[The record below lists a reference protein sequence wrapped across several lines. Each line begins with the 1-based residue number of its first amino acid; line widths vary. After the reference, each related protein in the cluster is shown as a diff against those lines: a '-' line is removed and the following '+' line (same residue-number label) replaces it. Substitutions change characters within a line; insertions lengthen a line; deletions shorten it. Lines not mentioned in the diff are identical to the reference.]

1 MMDVKDLLS
10 RIWAAVVAVFF
21 GAFVLSLANTA
32 HARVFPECNP
42 AAEAAKFYGAE
53 DVDAWVKRVCDAQE
67 AAFQTWETNLQK
79 LDIGQQDLS
88 MATNAGN
95 WQAYRDKW
103 AELLPVLKELEAAAV
118 ANRNAPGAANILSL
132 YRNDLGLFLQNA
144 GLASAGSLDDFSA
157 RILAGLDGERPA
169 AAATAGVNVVQQSVT
184 RGVEFGKGIGTAQ
197 AETILAEYRAQVQQR
212 GAERMEQ
219 LGGSTLSGYFGGF
232 GERIKAAFGGW
243 LFYLVTV
250 CFVGAWLAHKRRQNP
265 VTVGTAVGLAFLV
278 PSVGMLLLFVF
289 APFIPG
295 WFILAATVAGTVAT
309 YLNAGRVFGWLAG
322 VVGAESSTGKRLR
335 ILGGTIEN
343 LRGQVQPSGP
353 VAAAGAAV
361 AAVDNSSTHPL
372 GSHGSA
378 RWGTVDEIR
387 QGGHLVAPGK
397 PGGFALGRVSDAPA
411 GLDQRFRFT
420 GHVVTVAPT
429 GSGKGIGAVIPNL
442 LDYPGSAL
450 VLDVKGENAAVT
462 ARARRALGQAVH
474 VVDPFAVNGDGG
486 AAFNVLDRLDV
497 WNPDC
502 VSESAI
508 LADAL
513 VIAESKGDAVH
524 FDESA
529 KNFLQGLM
537 LHVAGLDD
545 AERRNLGELRR
556 LLTAG
561 ESEFFDVLGTMAA
574 DDTAAFGIPARAANT
589 LMGMADKERGSV
601 LSTARRN
608 TAFLDDPRVSA
619 ALSRSD
625 FDLSEIKATAM
636 TVYLVMPANRI
647 GPNAR
652 FLRLFISSVIAA
664 ITSSNVQP
672 AHRVA
677 FLLDEFGQLG
687 YMKQIEDAVSLLRG
701 YGLAFWVFIQDLS
714 QLKGTYP
721 KWQTFLANSAKSFFG
736 TDDYDTA
743 KYISDSLGKATI
755 EFETTNKGKS
765 SGGNFGGSDSGSGSF
780 GRNRGKSSGISQQFA
795 GRELL
800 TPDEVMRL
808 GPEHPI
814 VLVRGERPY
823 LLDRLN
829 YLADAEYAG
838 RFDANPY
845 HS

>member
-10 RIWAAVVAVFF
+10 RMWAALVAVFF

-67 AAFQTWETNLQK
+67 TAFQTWETNLQK

-132 YRNDLGLFLQNA
+132 YRNDLGLFLQNS

-184 RGVEFGKGIGTAQ
+184 RGIEFGKGVGTAE
-197 AETILAEYRAQVQQR
+197 ADKVLAEYRGQMEQR
-212 GAERMEQ
+212 TAERMEQ
-219 LGGSTLSGYFGGF
+219 LGGSTMGGYFGGF
-232 GERIKAAFGGW
+232 GTRIKAAFGGW

-250 CFVGAWLAHKRRQNP
+250 CFIGAWMAHKRRQNP

-278 PSVGMLLLFVF
+278 PSVGMLLLLVF

-322 VVGAESSTGKRLR
+322 VVGAESPTGKRLR

-353 VAAAGAAV
+353 VAAAGAAA

-397 PGGFALGRVSDAPA
+397 PGGFALGRVPDALA
-411 GLDQRFRFT
+411 GMDARFRFV

-442 LDYPGSAL
+442 FDYPGSAL

-462 ARARRALGQAVH
+462 ARARRALGQAVYS
-474 VVDPFAVNGDGG
+474 VDPFAVNGDGG

-561 ESEFFDVLGTMAA
+561 ESEFFDVLGAMAA

-755 EFETTNKGKS
+755 EFETENTGRN
-765 SGGNFGGSDSGSGSF
+765 SGSGLS
-780 GRNRGKSSGISQQFA
+780 GGGGSMNRGKSSGTSQQFT

-829 YLADAEYAG
+829 YLTDAEYAG

>member
-1 MMDVKDLLS
+1 MDLEDFFARL
-10 RIWAAVVAVFF
+10 WAAVVAVFF

-67 AAFQTWETNLQK
+67 AAFQTWEKNLQK
-79 LDIGQQDLS
+79 LDIGQQDLA

-103 AELLPVLKELEAAAV
+103 AELLPVLKELEAAAL
-118 ANRNAPGAANILSL
+118 ANRNAPSAANILSL
-132 YRNDLGLFLQNA
+132 YRTDLALFLQNA
-144 GLASAGSLDDFSA
+144 GLASAGDLNEFSG

-184 RGVEFGKGIGTAQ
+184 RGVEFGKGVGTAE
-197 AETILAEYRAQVQQR
+197 ADKVLADYRAQVQQR
-212 GAERMEQ
+212 GAERKEQ
-219 LGGSTLSGYFGGF
+219 LGGSTVGGYFGGF
-232 GERIKAAFGGW
+232 GERIKAAAGGW

-250 CFVGAWLAHKRRQNP
+250 CFFGAWMAHKRRQNP

-278 PSVGMLLLFVF
+278 PSVGMVLLFVF
-289 APFIPG
+289 LPFIPG
-295 WFILAATVAGTVAT
+295 WFIMAATVAGTVAT

-322 VVGAESSTGKRLR
+322 VVGSDSPTGKRLR
-335 ILGGTIEN
+335 ILGKTIEN
-343 LRGQVQPSGP
+343 LRGQMQPAGP
-353 VAAAGAAV
+353 VAAAGAAA
-361 AAVDNSSTHPL
+361 AAVDSSSTHPL

-387 QGGHLVAPGK
+387 QGGHLVTPGK
-397 PGGFALGRVSDAPA
+397 TGGFALGRVPDTPA

-462 ARARRALGQAVH
+462 ARARRALGQAVY

-545 AERRNLGELRR
+545 PERRNLGELRR

-561 ESEFFDVLGTMAA
+561 EAEFFDVLGMMAT
-574 DDTAAFGIPARAANT
+574 DETAAFGIPTRAANT

-625 FDLSEIKATAM
+625 FDLSEIKTTAM

-664 ITSSNVQP
+664 ITASNVQP

-714 QLKGTYP
+714 QLKGAYP
-721 KWQTFLANSAKSFFG
+721 KWQTFLANSAKSFYG

-743 KYISDSLGKATI
+743 KYISDSLGKSTI
-755 EFETTNKGKS
+755 EFETENTGRN
-765 SGGNFGGSDSGSGSF
+765 SGSGLS
-780 GRNRGKSSGISQQFA
+780 GGGGSMNRGKSSGTSQQFT

-829 YLADAEYAG
+829 YLVDVEYAG

>member
-10 RIWAAVVAVFF
+10 RMWAAVVAVFF

-53 DVDAWVKRVCDAQE
+53 DTDAWVKRVCDAQE
-67 AAFQTWETNLQK
+67 TAFQTWETNLQK

-144 GLASAGSLDDFSA
+144 GLASAGGLDDFSA

-184 RGVEFGKGIGTAQ
+184 RGIEFGKGVGTAE
-197 AETILAEYRAQVQQR
+197 ADKVLAEYRGQVEQR
-212 GAERMEQ
+212 TAERMEQ
-219 LGGSTLSGYFGGF
+219 LGGSTMGGYFGGF
-232 GERIKAAFGGW
+232 GTRIKAAFGGW

-250 CFVGAWLAHKRRQNP
+250 CFIGAWMAHKRRQNP

-278 PSVGMLLLFVF
+278 PSVGMLLLLVF

-322 VVGAESSTGKRLR
+322 VVGYESPTGKRLR

-343 LRGQVQPSGP
+343 LRGQVPPSGP
-353 VAAAGAAV
+353 VAAAGAAA

-397 PGGFALGRVSDAPA
+397 PGGFALGRVPDALA
-411 GLDQRFRFT
+411 GMDTRFRFV

-462 ARARRALGQAVH
+462 ARARRALGQAVYS
-474 VVDPFAVNGDGG
+474 VDPFAVNGDGG

-545 AERRNLGELRR
+545 TERRNLGELRR

-561 ESEFFDVLGTMAA
+561 EAEFFDVLGAMAA

-755 EFETTNKGKS
+755 EFETENTGK
-765 SGGNFGGSDSGSGSF
+765 NSGSGLS
-780 GRNRGKSSGISQQFA
+780 GGGGSMNRGKSTGTSQQFT

-829 YLADAEYAG
+829 YLADSEYAG
-838 RFDANPY
+838 LFDANPY

>member
-1 MMDVKDLLS
+1 MMDIEDFLARL
-10 RIWAAVVAVFF
+10 WAAVVAVFF

-79 LDIGQQDLS
+79 LDIGQQDLA

-95 WQAYRDKW
+95 WQAYRARW
-103 AELLPVLKELEAAAV
+103 AELLPVLKELEAAAL

-184 RGVEFGKGIGTAQ
+184 RGVEFGKDVGAAQ

-212 GAERMEQ
+212 GAERMER
-219 LGGSTLSGYFGGF
+219 LGGSTVGGYFGGF

-243 LFYLVTV
+243 LFYLVAV
-250 CFVGAWLAHKRRQNP
+250 CFIGAWMAHKRRQNP

-278 PSVGMLLLFVF
+278 PSVGMVLLFVF
-289 APFIPG
+289 LPFIPG
-295 WFILAATVAGTVAT
+295 WFIMAATVAGTVAT

-322 VVGAESSTGKRLR
+322 LFGSDSSTGKRLR
-335 ILGGTIEN
+335 ILGATIEN
-343 LRGQVQPSGP
+343 LRGQVQPAAGP

-397 PGGFALGRVSDAPA
+397 PAGFALGRVSDAPA
-411 GLDQRFRFT
+411 GLDQRFRFV

-545 AERRNLGELRR
+545 AERRHLGELRR

-561 ESEFFDVLGTMAA
+561 ESEFFDVLGAMAA
-574 DDTAAFGIPARAANT
+574 DETAAFGIPARAANT

-636 TVYLVMPANRI
+636 TVYLVMPANRLA
-647 GPNAR
+647 PNAR
-652 FLRLFISSVIAA
+652 FLRLFISSVVAA

-701 YGLAFWVFIQDLS
+701 YGLSFWVFIQDLS

-721 KWQTFLANSAKSFFG
+721 KWQTFLANSAKSFYG

-755 EFETTNKGKS
+755 EFETENTGRN
-765 SGGNFGGSDSGSGSF
+765 SGSGLS
-780 GRNRGKSSGISQQFA
+780 GGGGSMNRGKSSGTSQQFT

>member
-1 MMDVKDLLS
+1 M
-10 RIWAAVVAVFF
+10 VAVFF

-353 VAAAGAAV
+353 VAAAGAAA

>member
-1 MMDVKDLLS
+1 MIDIEEFFS
-10 RIWAAVVAVFF
+10 RLWTAVVAVFF
-21 GAFVLSLANTA
+21 GAFVLSLASPA
-32 HARVFPECNP
+32 HAAVFPDCNP
-42 AAEAAKFYGAE
+42 SAEAGKFYGAE
-53 DVDAWVKRVCDAQE
+53 DVDAWVKRTCDAQQ
-67 AAFQTWETNLQK
+67 AAFKKWESSLQT
-79 LDIGQQDLS
+79 LDVGQQDLS

-95 WQAYRDKW
+95 WQAYREKW
-103 AELLPVLKELEAAAV
+103 AELLPVLKALEAAAT

-132 YRNDLGLFLQNA
+132 YRNDLGMFLQNA

-184 RGVEFGKGIGTAQ
+184 RGVEFGKGVGA
-197 AETILAEYRAQVQQR
+197 AEADKVLADYRAQVQQR

-219 LGGSTLSGYFGGF
+219 LGGSTVGGYFGGF
-232 GERIKAAFGGW
+232 GTRIEAAFSGW

-250 CFVGAWLAHKRRQNP
+250 CFIGAWLAHKRRQNP

-322 VVGAESSTGKRLR
+322 VVGYESSTGKRLR

-353 VAAAGAAV
+353 ISAAGAAA
-361 AAVDNSSTHPL
+361 AAVDNSATHPL

-387 QGGHLVAPGK
+387 KGGHLVAPGK
-397 PGGFALGRVSDAPA
+397 PGGFALGRVPDTPA
-411 GLDQRFRFT
+411 GLDQRFRFV

-462 ARARRALGQAVH
+462 ARARRALGHAVYS
-474 VVDPFAVNGDGG
+474 VDPFAVNGDGG

-502 VSESAI
+502 VSESAL

-513 VIAESKGDAVH
+513 VIAEEKGDSVH
-524 FDESA
+524 FVESA

-537 LHVAGLDD
+537 LHVVGLADV
-545 AERRNLGELRR
+545 ERRNLGELRR
-556 LLTAG
+556 LLTASEG
-561 ESEFFDVLGTMAA
+561 EFFDMLGTMAA
-574 DDTAAFGIPARAANT
+574 DETAAFGLPARAANT

-601 LSTARRN
+601 LSTAKRN
-608 TAFLDDPRVSA
+608 TAFLDDPRVAA

-625 FDLSEIKATAM
+625 FDLSEIKTTAM

-647 GPNAR
+647 SPNAR
-652 FLRLFISSVIAA
+652 FLRLFISTVIAS
-664 ITSSNVQP
+664 ITSSTVQP

-677 FLLDEFGQLG
+677 FMLDEFGQLG

-721 KWQTFLANSAKSFFG
+721 KWQTFLANSAKTFFG
-736 TDDYDTA
+736 TDDFDTA

-755 EFETTNKGKS
+755 EFETENTGKNTGS
-765 SGGNFGGSDSGSGSF
+765 GLSGGGGSM
-780 GRNRGKSSGISQQFA
+780 NRGKSTGTSQQFV

-800 TPDEVMRL
+800 TPDEVMHL

-823 LLDRLN
+823 LVERLN

>member
-1 MMDVKDLLS
+1 MMDVKYLLS
-10 RIWAAVVAVFF
+10 RAWAAVVAVFF

-53 DVDAWVKRVCDAQE
+53 DADAWVKRVCDAQE
-67 AAFQTWETNLQK
+67 TAFQTWETNLQK

-118 ANRNAPGAANILSL
+118 ANRNAPGAANVLSL

-169 AAATAGVNVVQQSVT
+169 SAATAGVNVVQQSVT
-184 RGVEFGKGIGTAQ
+184 RGVEFGKGIGTAE
-197 AETILAEYRAQVQQR
+197 ADKVLAEYRGQQDQR
-212 GAERMEQ
+212 RQEYQEREK
-219 LGGSTLSGYFGGF
+219 GSTVSGYFGGF
-232 GERIKAAFGGW
+232 GQRIKAVSGAW
-243 LFYLVTV
+243 LFYLVAA
-250 CFVGAWLAHKRRQNP
+250 CFIGAWLAHKRRQNP
-265 VTVGTAVGLAFLV
+265 VTVGTAVGLAFLI
-278 PSVGMLLLFVF
+278 PSFAAALLFVF
-289 APFIPG
+289 VPFIPG
-295 WFILAATVAGTVAT
+295 WFIAAATVAGTVAT
-309 YLNAGRVFGWLAG
+309 YIYAGRVFVWLAG
-322 VVGAESSTGKRLR
+322 VVGSESPTGKRLR

-353 VAAAGAAV
+353 VAAAGAAA

-397 PGGFALGRVSDAPA
+397 PGGFALGRVPDALA
-411 GLDQRFRFT
+411 GMDARFRFV

-462 ARARRALGQAVH
+462 ARARRALGQAVYS
-474 VVDPFAVNGDGG
+474 VDPFAVNGDGG

-545 AERRNLGELRR
+545 TERRNLGELRR

-561 ESEFFDVLGTMAA
+561 EAEFFDVLGAMAA

-755 EFETTNKGKS
+755 EFETENTGK
-765 SGGNFGGSDSGSGSF
+765 NSGSGLS
-780 GRNRGKSSGISQQFA
+780 GGGGSMNRGKSTGTSQQFT

-823 LLDRLN
+823 LLGRLN
-829 YLADAEYAG
+829 YLADSEYAG

>member
-10 RIWAAVVAVFF
+10 RAWAAVVAVFF

-53 DVDAWVKRVCDAQE
+53 DADAWMKRVCDAQE
-67 AAFQTWETNLQK
+67 TVFQTWETNLQK

-157 RILAGLDGERPA
+157 RVLAGLDGERPA

-184 RGVEFGKGIGTAQ
+184 RGIEFGKGVGTAE
-197 AETILAEYRAQVQQR
+197 ADKVLAEYRGQVEQR
-212 GAERMEQ
+212 TAERMEQ
-219 LGGSTLSGYFGGF
+219 LGGSTMGGYFGGF
-232 GERIKAAFGGW
+232 GTRIKAAFGGW

-250 CFVGAWLAHKRRQNP
+250 CFIGAWMAHKRRQNP

-278 PSVGMLLLFVF
+278 PSVGMLLLLVF

-322 VVGAESSTGKRLR
+322 VVGSESPTGKRLR

-353 VAAAGAAV
+353 IAAAGAAA

-397 PGGFALGRVSDAPA
+397 PGGFALGRVPDALA
-411 GLDQRFRFT
+411 GMDARFRFV

-462 ARARRALGQAVH
+462 ARARRALGQAVYS
-474 VVDPFAVNGDGG
+474 VDPFAVNGDGG

-561 ESEFFDVLGTMAA
+561 ESEFFDVLGAMAA

-755 EFETTNKGKS
+755 EFETENTGRNSGTGV
-765 SGGNFGGSDSGSGSF
+765 SGGGGSL
-780 GRNRGKSSGISQQFA
+780 NRGKSSGSSQQFA

-808 GPEHPI
+808 GPEKPI
-814 VLVRGERPY
+814 VLVKGEYPY

-829 YLADAEYAG
+829 YLADPEYAG

>member
-1 MMDVKDLLS
+1 MVNLKDLIARVLVV
-10 RIWAAVVAVFF
+10 VVAVFF
-21 GAFVLSLANTA
+21 VFPFANTA
-32 HARVFPECNP
+32 HARIFPKCNP
-42 AAEAAKFYGAE
+42 AAEAAKFKSAK
-53 DVDAWVKRVCDAQE
+53 DADAWVKRACDAQE
-67 AAFQTWETNLQK
+67 AEFQKWETSLQK
-79 LDIGQQDLS
+79 LEVGKQDLS

-103 AELLPVLKELEAAAV
+103 AELLPVLKEMEAAAL
-118 ANRNAPGAANILSL
+118 ANRDVPGAANLLSL
-132 YRNDLGLFLQNA
+132 YRNDLGMFLQNV
-144 GLASAGSLDDFSA
+144 GLDSAGSLDDFSA
-157 RILAGLDGERPA
+157 RILAGLDGERSS
-169 AAATAGVNVVQQSVT
+169 AAATAGISVVQGSVT
-184 RGVEFGKGIGTAQ
+184 RGTEFGKGIGTA
-197 AETILAEYRAQVQQR
+197 AADKVLGEYRGQMEQR
-212 GAERMEQ
+212 NTAHMEQ
-219 LGGSTLSGYFGGF
+219 LGGSTIGGYFGGF
-232 GERIKAAFGGW
+232 GTRIKAALGAW
-243 LFYLVTV
+243 LFYLFAV
-250 CFVGAWLAHKRRQNP
+250 CFIGAWMAHKRRQNP

-278 PSVGMLLLFVF
+278 PSVGMLLLLVF

-322 VVGAESSTGKRLR
+322 LVGAESPTGKRLR

-353 VAAAGAAV
+353 VTAAGAAV

-387 QGGHLVAPGK
+387 QGSHLVAPGK

-462 ARARRALGQAVH
+462 ARARRALGQAVYS
-474 VVDPFAVNGDGG
+474 VDPFAVNGDGG

-545 AERRNLGELRR
+545 TERRNLGELRR

-561 ESEFFDVLGTMAA
+561 EAEFFDVLGAMAA

-589 LMGMADKERGSV
+589 LMGMADKERGAV

-755 EFETTNKGKS
+755 EFETENTGK
-765 SGGNFGGSDSGSGSF
+765 NSGSGLS
-780 GRNRGKSSGISQQFA
+780 GGGGSMNRGKSTGTSQQFT

>member
-1 MMDVKDLLS
+1 MMDAEDLFS
-10 RIWAAVVAVFF
+10 RLWAAVIAVLF

-42 AAEAAKFYGAE
+42 AAEAAKFYGAA
-53 DVDAWVKRVCDAQE
+53 DADAWVKRICDAQE
-67 AAFQTWETNLQK
+67 AAFQKWENSLQA
-79 LDIGQQDLS
+79 LDVGQQDLA

-103 AELLPVLKELEAAAV
+103 AELLPVLKELEAAAL

-144 GLASAGSLDDFSA
+144 GLSSVGSLDDFSA

-219 LGGSTLSGYFGGF
+219 LGGSTVGGYFGGF

-250 CFVGAWLAHKRRQNP
+250 CFVGAWLGRKRRQNP

-322 VVGAESSTGKRLR
+322 LVGAESPTGKRLR
-335 ILGGTIEN
+335 ILGATIEN

-353 VAAAGAAV
+353 VAGAGAAV

-420 GHVVTVAPT
+420 CHVVTVAPT

-450 VLDVKGENAAVT
+450 VLDGKCENAAGT

-545 AERRNLGELRR
+545 KERRNLGELRR

-561 ESEFFDVLGTMAA
+561 EDDFSVMLAEMTY

-636 TVYLVMPANRI
+636 TVYLVMPANPIR
-647 GPNAR
+647 PNAR
-652 FLRLFISSVIAA
+652 FVRLFVGSVIAA
-664 ITSSNVQP
+664 ITASSQQP
-672 AHRVA
+672 PHRVV
-677 FLLDEFGQLG
+677 FVLDEFAQLG
-687 YMKQIEDAVSLLRG
+687 YMKAIEDAVSLMRG
-701 YGLAFWVFIQDLS
+701 YGLAFWVFLQDLS
-714 QLKGTYP
+714 QLKGVYP
-721 KWQTFLANSAKSFFG
+721 RWQTFMANSAKRSEEH
-736 TDDYDTA
+736 T
-743 KYISDSLGKATI
+743 SELQ
-755 EFETTNKGKS
+755 
-765 SGGNFGGSDSGSGSF
+765 
-780 GRNRGKSSGISQQFA
+780 SQSNLVC
-795 GRELL
+795 RLL
-800 TPDEVMRL
+800 L
-808 GPEHPI
+808 
-814 VLVRGERPY
+814 
-823 LLDRLN
+823 
-829 YLADAEYAG
+829 
-838 RFDANPY
+838 
-845 HS
+845 

>member
-1 MMDVKDLLS
+1 MMDIEDFLARL
-10 RIWAAVVAVFF
+10 WAAVVAVFF
-21 GAFVLSLANTA
+21 GAFVLSLASTA

-53 DVDAWVKRVCDAQE
+53 DVDAWVKRICDAQE
-67 AAFQTWETNLQK
+67 TAFQTWETNLQK

-184 RGVEFGKGIGTAQ
+184 RGIEFGKGVGTAE
-197 AETILAEYRAQVQQR
+197 ADKVLAEYRGQMEQR
-212 GAERMEQ
+212 TAERMEQ
-219 LGGSTLSGYFGGF
+219 LGGSTMGGYFGGF
-232 GERIKAAFGGW
+232 GTRIKAAFGGW

-322 VVGAESSTGKRLR
+322 LVGAESPTGKRLR
-335 ILGGTIEN
+335 ILGATIEN

-353 VAAAGAAV
+353 VAAAG

-561 ESEFFDVLGTMAA
+561 EAEFFDVLGAMAA

-755 EFETTNKGKS
+755 EFETENTGK
-765 SGGNFGGSDSGSGSF
+765 NSGSGLS
-780 GRNRGKSSGISQQFA
+780 GGGGSMNRGKSTGTSQQFT

>member
-10 RIWAAVVAVFF
+10 RAWAAVVAVFF

-53 DVDAWVKRVCDAQE
+53 DADAWVKRVCDAQE
-67 AAFQTWETNLQK
+67 TAFQTWETNLQN

-184 RGVEFGKGIGTAQ
+184 RGIEFGKGVGTTEADKV
-197 AETILAEYRAQVQQR
+197 LAEYRGQVEQR
-212 GAERMEQ
+212 TAERMEQ
-219 LGGSTLSGYFGGF
+219 LGGSTMGGYFGGF
-232 GERIKAAFGGW
+232 GTRIKAAFGGW

-250 CFVGAWLAHKRRQNP
+250 CFIGAWMAHKRRQNP

-278 PSVGMLLLFVF
+278 PSVGMLLLLVF

-322 VVGAESSTGKRLR
+322 VVGSESPTGKRLR

-353 VAAAGAAV
+353 IAAAGAAA

-397 PGGFALGRVSDAPA
+397 PGGFALGRVPDALVGMDA
-411 GLDQRFRFT
+411 RFRFV

-462 ARARRALGQAVH
+462 ARARRALGQAVYS
-474 VVDPFAVNGDGG
+474 VDPFAVNGDGG

-561 ESEFFDVLGTMAA
+561 ESEFFDVLGAMAA

-755 EFETTNKGKS
+755 EFETENTGK
-765 SGGNFGGSDSGSGSF
+765 NSGSGLS
-780 GRNRGKSSGISQQFA
+780 GGGGSMNRGKSTGTSQQFT

-838 RFDANPY
+838 LFDANPY

>member
-10 RIWAAVVAVFF
+10 RMWAAVVAVFF
-21 GAFVLSLANTA
+21 GAFVLSLASTA

-67 AAFQTWETNLQK
+67 AAFQTWEANLQM

-184 RGVEFGKGIGTAQ
+184 RGIEFGKGVGTAE
-197 AETILAEYRAQVQQR
+197 ADKVLAEYRGQMEQR
-212 GAERMEQ
+212 TAERMEQ
-219 LGGSTLSGYFGGF
+219 LGGSTMGGYFGGF
-232 GERIKAAFGGW
+232 GTRIKAAFGGW

-250 CFVGAWLAHKRRQNP
+250 CFIGAWMAHKRRQNP

-278 PSVGMLLLFVF
+278 PSVGMLLLLVF

-322 VVGAESSTGKRLR
+322 VVGAESPTGKRLR

-353 VAAAGAAV
+353 VAA

-397 PGGFALGRVSDAPA
+397 PGGFALGRVPDALA
-411 GLDQRFRFT
+411 GMDARFRFV

-462 ARARRALGQAVH
+462 ARARRALGQAVYS
-474 VVDPFAVNGDGG
+474 VDPFAVNGDGG

-545 AERRNLGELRR
+545 AERRNLASCGGCSRR
-556 LLTAG
+556 ENRSSSTCWAQCRPTIRRPSASRPGRQIRSWAWLTKSAVRCFRRHAG
-561 ESEFFDVLGTMAA
+561 IRHFWMTRECR
-574 DDTAAFGIPARAANT
+574 PRCRAPT
-589 LMGMADKERGSV
+589 SICRKSR
-601 LSTARRN
+601 
-608 TAFLDDPRVSA
+608 PR
-619 ALSRSD
+619 
-625 FDLSEIKATAM
+625 
-636 TVYLVMPANRI
+636 P
-647 GPNAR
+647 
-652 FLRLFISSVIAA
+652 
-664 ITSSNVQP
+664 
-672 AHRVA
+672 
-677 FLLDEFGQLG
+677 
-687 YMKQIEDAVSLLRG
+687 
-701 YGLAFWVFIQDLS
+701 
-714 QLKGTYP
+714 
-721 KWQTFLANSAKSFFG
+721 
-736 TDDYDTA
+736 
-743 KYISDSLGKATI
+743 
-755 EFETTNKGKS
+755 
-765 SGGNFGGSDSGSGSF
+765 
-780 GRNRGKSSGISQQFA
+780 
-795 GRELL
+795 
-800 TPDEVMRL
+800 
-808 GPEHPI
+808 
-814 VLVRGERPY
+814 
-823 LLDRLN
+823 
-829 YLADAEYAG
+829 
-838 RFDANPY
+838 
-845 HS
+845 

>member
-1 MMDVKDLLS
+1 M
-10 RIWAAVVAVFF
+10 
-21 GAFVLSLANTA
+21 
-32 HARVFPECNP
+32 
-42 AAEAAKFYGAE
+42 
-53 DVDAWVKRVCDAQE
+53 
-67 AAFQTWETNLQK
+67 
-79 LDIGQQDLS
+79 
-88 MATNAGN
+88 
-95 WQAYRDKW
+95 
-103 AELLPVLKELEAAAV
+103 
-118 ANRNAPGAANILSL
+118 
-132 YRNDLGLFLQNA
+132 
-144 GLASAGSLDDFSA
+144 
-157 RILAGLDGERPA
+157 
-169 AAATAGVNVVQQSVT
+169 VQQSVT
-184 RGVEFGKGIGTAQ
+184 RGIEFGKGVGTTEADKV
-197 AETILAEYRAQVQQR
+197 LAEYRGQVEQR
-212 GAERMEQ
+212 TAERMEQ
-219 LGGSTLSGYFGGF
+219 LGGSTMGGYFGGF
-232 GERIKAAFGGW
+232 GTRIKAAFGGW

-250 CFVGAWLAHKRRQNP
+250 CFIGAWMAHKRRQNP

-278 PSVGMLLLFVF
+278 PSVGMLLLLVF

-322 VVGAESSTGKRLR
+322 VVGSESPTGKRLR

-353 VAAAGAAV
+353 IAAAGAAA

-397 PGGFALGRVSDAPA
+397 PGGFALGRVPDALA
-411 GLDQRFRFT
+411 GMDARFRFV

-462 ARARRALGQAVH
+462 ARARRALGQAVYS
-474 VVDPFAVNGDGG
+474 VDPFAVNGDGG

-561 ESEFFDVLGTMAA
+561 ESEFFDVLGAMAA

-625 FDLSEIKATAM
+625 FDLSEIKATVM

-755 EFETTNKGKS
+755 EFETENTGK
-765 SGGNFGGSDSGSGSF
+765 NSGSGLS
-780 GRNRGKSSGISQQFA
+780 GGGGSMNRGKSTGTSQQFT

-838 RFDANPY
+838 LFDANPY

>member
-1 MMDVKDLLS
+1 MMDVREFLARL
-10 RIWAAVVAVFF
+10 WAAVVAVFF

-53 DVDAWVKRVCDAQE
+53 DADAWVKRVCDAQE
-67 AAFQTWETNLQK
+67 AAFQKWENSLQA
-79 LDIGQQDLS
+79 LDVGQQDLA

-103 AELLPVLKELEAAAV
+103 AELLPVLKELEAAAL

-184 RGVEFGKGIGTAQ
+184 RGIEFGKGVGTAE
-197 AETILAEYRAQVQQR
+197 ADKVLAEYRGQVEQR
-212 GAERMEQ
+212 TAERMEQ
-219 LGGSTLSGYFGGF
+219 LGGSTMGGYFGGF
-232 GERIKAAFGGW
+232 GTRIKAAFGGW

-250 CFVGAWLAHKRRQNP
+250 CFIGAWMAHKRRQNP

-278 PSVGMLLLFVF
+278 PSVGMLLLLVF

-322 VVGAESSTGKRLR
+322 LVGAESPTGKRLR

-353 VAAAGAAV
+353 VTAAGAAV

-462 ARARRALGQAVH
+462 ARARRALGQAVYS
-474 VVDPFAVNGDGG
+474 VDPFAVNGDGG

-545 AERRNLGELRR
+545 TERRNLGELRR

-561 ESEFFDVLGTMAA
+561 EAEFFDVLGAMAA

-664 ITSSNVQP
+664 ITASNVQP

-755 EFETTNKGKS
+755 EFETENTGK
-765 SGGNFGGSDSGSGSF
+765 NSGSGLS
-780 GRNRGKSSGISQQFA
+780 GGGGSMNRGKSTGTSQQFT

-829 YLADAEYAG
+829 YLADSEYAG

>member
-1 MMDVKDLLS
+1 
-10 RIWAAVVAVFF
+10 AA
-21 GAFVLSLANTA
+21 
-32 HARVFPECNP
+32 
-42 AAEAAKFYGAE
+42 
-53 DVDAWVKRVCDAQE
+53 
-67 AAFQTWETNLQK
+67 
-79 LDIGQQDLS
+79 
-88 MATNAGN
+88 
-95 WQAYRDKW
+95 
-103 AELLPVLKELEAAAV
+103 
-118 ANRNAPGAANILSL
+118 
-132 YRNDLGLFLQNA
+132 
-144 GLASAGSLDDFSA
+144 
-157 RILAGLDGERPA
+157 
-169 AAATAGVNVVQQSVT
+169 
-184 RGVEFGKGIGTAQ
+184 
-197 AETILAEYRAQVQQR
+197 
-212 GAERMEQ
+212 
-219 LGGSTLSGYFGGF
+219 
-232 GERIKAAFGGW
+232 
-243 LFYLVTV
+243 
-250 CFVGAWLAHKRRQNP
+250 
-265 VTVGTAVGLAFLV
+265 
-278 PSVGMLLLFVF
+278 
-289 APFIPG
+289 
-295 WFILAATVAGTVAT
+295 
-309 YLNAGRVFGWLAG
+309 
-322 VVGAESSTGKRLR
+322 
-335 ILGGTIEN
+335 
-343 LRGQVQPSGP
+343 
-353 VAAAGAAV
+353 

-397 PGGFALGRVSDAPA
+397 PGGFALGRVPDALA
-411 GLDQRFRFT
+411 GMDARFRFV

-462 ARARRALGQAVH
+462 ARARRALGQAVYS
-474 VVDPFAVNGDGG
+474 VDPFAVNGDGG

-561 ESEFFDVLGTMAA
+561 ESEFFDVLGAMAA

-755 EFETTNKGKS
+755 EFETENTGK
-765 SGGNFGGSDSGSGSF
+765 NSGSGLS
-780 GRNRGKSSGISQQFA
+780 GGGGSMNRGKSTGTSQQFT

>member
-1 MMDVKDLLS
+1 
-10 RIWAAVVAVFF
+10 
-21 GAFVLSLANTA
+21 GAFVLSLASTA

-144 GLASAGSLDDFSA
+144 GLASAGSLDDFST

-169 AAATAGVNVVQQSVT
+169 AAATAGVNIVQQSVT
-184 RGVEFGKGIGTAQ
+184 RGVEFGKGIGTVQ

-219 LGGSTLSGYFGGF
+219 LGGSTVSGYFGGF

-250 CFVGAWLAHKRRQNP
+250 CFVGAWMAHKRRQNP

-295 WFILAATVAGTVAT
+295 WFIMAATVAGTVAT
-309 YLNAGRVFGWLAG
+309 YLNAGKVFGWLAG
-322 VVGAESSTGKRLR
+322 LVGADSPTGKRLR

-353 VAAAGAAV
+353 VAAAGAAA

-387 QGGHLVAPGK
+387 QGGHLVTPGK

-442 LDYPGSAL
+442 LDYPDSAL

-462 ARARRALGQAVH
+462 ARARRALGQAVYS
-474 VVDPFAVNGDGG
+474 VDPFAVNGDGG
-486 AAFNVLDRLDV
+486 SAFNVLDRLDV

-561 ESEFFDVLGTMAA
+561 ESEFFDVLGAMAA

>member
-353 VAAAGAAV
+353 VAAAGAAA

>member
-1 MMDVKDLLS
+1 MLDVKDFLARLL
-10 RIWAAVVAVFF
+10 AAVVAVFF
-21 GAFVLSLANTA
+21 GVFVLSLSNTA

-53 DVDAWVKRVCDAQE
+53 DADIWVKRVCDAQE
-67 AAFQTWETNLQK
+67 AAFQSLESSLQK
-79 LDIGQQDLS
+79 LDIGQQDLTI
-88 MATNAGN
+88 ATNADN
-95 WQAYRDKW
+95 WQTYRDKW
-103 AELLPVLKELEAAAV
+103 AELLPVLKELEAAAL
-118 ANRNAPGAANILSL
+118 ANRNALGAANILSL
-132 YRNDLGLFLQNA
+132 YRADLGYFLQNA
-144 GLASAGSLDDFSA
+144 GLSPAGNLDDFSA
-157 RILAGLDGERPA
+157 RILAGLDSKRA
-169 AAATAGVNVVQQSVT
+169 AEAATAGVNLVRQSVT
-184 RGVEFGKGIGTAQ
+184 RGIEFGKGVGTV
-197 AETILAEYRAQVQQR
+197 ESDKVLVEYRTLQDQR
-212 GAERMEQ
+212 GKEYQERER
-219 LGGSTLSGYFGGF
+219 GSTVNGYFGGF
-232 GERIKAAFGGW
+232 WQRIKTVSGAW
-243 LFYLVTV
+243 LFYLVAS
-250 CFVGAWLAHKRRQNP
+250 CFIGAWLAHSRRQNP

-278 PSVGMLLLFVF
+278 PSLAAALLFVF
-289 APFIPG
+289 VPFLPG
-295 WFILAATVAGTVAT
+295 WFVAAGTIAGTVAT
-309 YLNAGRVFGWLAG
+309 YFYAGHVFGWLARA
-322 VVGAESSTGKRLR
+322 VGFDSPTGKRLR
-335 ILGGTIEN
+335 IIADIIEN
-343 LRGQVQPSGP
+343 LRGQVQPAGP
-353 VAAAGAAV
+353 VAAVGAAV
-361 AAVDNSSTHPL
+361 ATVESST
-372 GSHGSA
+372 HGSA
-378 RWGTVDEIR
+378 RWGTVEEIR
-387 QGGHLVAPGK
+387 KGGHLVAPGK
-397 PGGFALGRVSDAPA
+397 PAGFALGRVPAAPA
-411 GLDQRFRFT
+411 GLDARFRFT

-462 ARARRALGQAVH
+462 ARARRALGQAVYA
-474 VVDPFAVNGDGG
+474 VDPFAVNGDGG

-556 LLTAG
+556 LLTTG
-561 ESEFFDVLGTMAA
+561 EAEFFDVLGAMAA

-589 LMGMADKERGSV
+589 LMGMTDKERGSV

-636 TVYLVMPANRI
+636 TIYLVMPANRI

-652 FLRLFISSVIAA
+652 FLRLFISSVITA
-664 ITSSNVQP
+664 ITASNVQP

-687 YMKQIEDAVSLLRG
+687 YMKQIEDSVSLLRG

-714 QLKGTYP
+714 QLKCTYP

-743 KYISDSLGKATI
+743 KYISDSLGKSTI
-755 EFETTNKGKS
+755 EFETENTGK
-765 SGGNFGGSDSGSGSF
+765 NSGSGLS
-780 GRNRGKSSGISQQFA
+780 GGGGSMNRGKSTGTSQQFT

-800 TPDEVMRL
+800 TPDEVMHL

-829 YLADAEYAG
+829 YLTDAEYAG

>member
-1 MMDVKDLLS
+1 MFDIEDIAARL
-10 RIWAAVVAVFF
+10 WAAVVAVLF
-21 GAFVLSLANTA
+21 GTFCLSLATTA
-32 HARVFPECNP
+32 HARVFPECNT
-42 AAEAAKFYGAE
+42 AAEASKFYGAE

-67 AAFQTWETNLQK
+67 SAFQASEAKLQK

-88 MATNAGN
+88 MATNAGD
-95 WQAYRDKW
+95 WDAYRARW
-103 AELLPVLKELEAAAV
+103 AELLPILKEIEAAAL
-118 ANRNAPGAANILSL
+118 ANRNASGAANILSL
-132 YRNDLGLFLQNA
+132 YRSDLGMFLQNA
-144 GLASAGSLDDFSA
+144 GLGTAANLDDFST
-157 RILAGLDGERPA
+157 RILAGLDSDRPA
-169 AAATAGVNVVQQSVT
+169 AAATAGVNIVQQSVT
-184 RGVEFGKGIGTAQ
+184 RGVEFGKGLATAKSDKV
-197 AETILAEYRAQVQQR
+197 LADYRAQVDQR

-219 LGGSTLSGYFGGF
+219 LKGSTVSGYFGGF
-232 GERIKAAFGGW
+232 GERIKGVLTGW
-243 LFYLVTV
+243 LFMLVTV
-250 CFVGAWLAHKRRQNP
+250 CFIGAWIAHKRRQNP
-265 VTVGTAVGLAFLV
+265 VTVGAALGLAYLV
-278 PSVGMLLLFVF
+278 PSVGMILLFVF
-289 APFIPG
+289 LPFIPE
-295 WFILAATVAGTVAT
+295 WFILALTAAGTFAT
-309 YLNAGRVFGWLAG
+309 YRYAGPVFNWLAARIG
-322 VVGAESSTGKRLR
+322 FDSPTGKRLR
-335 ILGGTIEN
+335 IIGGTIEN
-343 LRGQVQPSGP
+343 LRGVSADAPVVSGATLTP
-353 VAAAGAAV
+353 AGAEEPGA
-361 AAVDNSSTHPL
+361 NLH

-387 QGGHLVAPGK
+387 KGGHLVMPAK
-397 PGGFALGRVSDAPA
+397 PAGFALGRVADAPA

-462 ARARRALGQAVH
+462 ARARHALGHAVH
-474 VVDPFAVNGDGG
+474 VVDPFAVNGDGA

-502 VSESAI
+502 VSESAT
-508 LADAL
+508 LADCL
-513 VIAESKGDAVH
+513 VIGSEKAESKF

-529 KNFLQGLM
+529 KNLLQGLM
-537 LHVAGLDD
+537 LHVVSLDEP
-545 AERRNLGELRR
+545 ERRNLGELRR
-556 LLTAG
+556 LLTTG
-561 ESEFFDVLGTMAA
+561 EGEFFDLLGTMAA
-574 DDTAAFGIPARAANT
+574 DETAAFGIPARAANT
-589 LMGMADKERGSV
+589 IMGMADKARGDV
-601 LSTARRN
+601 ISTARTH
-608 TAFLDDPRVSA
+608 TAFLDDPRIAA

-625 FDLSEIKATAM
+625 FDLSAIKSELM
-636 TVYLVMPANRI
+636 TVFLVMPANRI

-652 FLRLFISSVIAA
+652 FLRLFVGSIIAA
-664 ITSSNVQP
+664 ITSSTVQP

-721 KWQTFLANSAKSFFG
+721 KWQTFLANSAKTFFG

-755 EFETTNKGKS
+755 EFETENTGKNTGS
-765 SGGNFGGSDSGSGSF
+765 GLSGGGGSM
-780 GRNRGKSSGISQQFA
+780 NRGKSTGKSQQFT

-814 VLVRGERPY
+814 ILVRGERPY
-823 LLDRLN
+823 LLERLN
-829 YLADAEYAG
+829 YLADPEYRG

>member
-1 MMDVKDLLS
+1 MMDVEDSFARLWTAMLTV
-10 RIWAAVVAVFF
+10 IFVAVV
-21 GAFVLSLANTA
+21 LSMATSA
-32 HARVFPECNP
+32 YASVFPECNP
-42 AAEAAKFYGAE
+42 AAEAMKFHGAE
-53 DVDAWVKRVCDAQE
+53 DVDAWVKRVCDAQNTAIAQWE
-67 AAFQTWETNLQK
+67 KTLQT
-79 LDIGQQDLS
+79 LDLGQQDLS
-88 MATNAGN
+88 MATNAGD
-95 WQAYRDKW
+95 WPAYRAKW
-103 AELLPVLKELEAAAV
+103 AELLPVMKQIEAAALE
-118 ANRNAPGAANILSL
+118 NRTVPGAANLLSL
-132 YRNDLGLFLQNA
+132 YRADLGFFLQNSGLGPA
-144 GLASAGSLDDFSA
+144 GNLDDFSS
-157 RILAGLDGERPA
+157 RVLAGLDGNNPT
-169 AAATAGVNVVQQSVT
+169 AAATAGVQIVQQSVT
-184 RGVEFGKGIGTAQ
+184 RGIEFAIGMGQPASD
-197 AETILAEYRAQVQQR
+197 AVMADYRAQRQQQ
-212 GAERMEQ
+212 ADVRMEQ
-219 LGGSTLSGYFGGF
+219 MTGSSVSGYFSGF
-232 GERIKAAFGGW
+232 WERIKAVSGAW
-243 LFYLVTV
+243 LFYLVVAT
-250 CFVGAWLAHKRRQNP
+250 FFGAWLAHKRRQNP
-265 VTVGTAVGLAFLV
+265 VTVGAAVGLAFLV
-278 PSVGMLLLFVF
+278 PSIAAALLFVF
-289 APFIPG
+289 VPFLPG
-295 WFILAATVAGTVAT
+295 WLIAAATIAGTVAT
-309 YLNAGRVFGWLAG
+309 YLYAGRVFSWLAG
-322 VVGAESSTGKRLR
+322 VVGADTPTGKRLR
-335 ILGGTIEN
+335 IIGSIIEN
-343 LRGQVQPSGP
+343 LRGQVQPSAP
-353 VAAAGAAV
+353 AAAVGAAV
-361 AAVDNSSTHPL
+361 ATVESGT
-372 GSHGSA
+372 HGSA
-378 RWGTVDEIR
+378 RWGTVEEIR

-397 PGGFALGRVSDAPA
+397 PAGFALGRVPAAPA
-411 GLDQRFRFT
+411 GLDARFRFT

-462 ARARRALGQAVH
+462 ARARRALGQAVY
-474 VVDPFAVNGDGG
+474 VVDPFGVNGGG
-486 AAFNVLDRLDV
+486 ASAFNVLDRLDV
-497 WNPDC
+497 WHPDC

-513 VIAESKGDAVH
+513 VIAEGKGDAVH

-561 ESEFFDVLGTMAA
+561 ESEFFDVLATMAA

-608 TAFLDDPRVSA
+608 TAFLDDPRIAA

-625 FDLSEIKATAM
+625 FDLSAIKTEAM
-636 TVYLVMPANRI
+636 TIYLVMPANRI
-647 GPNAR
+647 GPNSR

-687 YMKQIEDAVSLLRG
+687 YMKQIEDAVSLMRG

-714 QLKGTYP
+714 QLKGVYP

-743 KYISDSLGKATI
+743 KYVSDSLGQATI
-755 EFETTNKGKS
+755 EYETHNKGKS
-765 SGGNFGGSDSGSGSF
+765 TGVNFGGSDGGGSSF
-780 GRNRGKSSGISQQFA
+780 GRNSGRSSGISQQLT
-795 GRELL
+795 GRNLL

-829 YLADAEYAG
+829 YLTDAEYAG
-838 RFDANPY
+838 KFDPNPY

>member
-1 MMDVKDLLS
+1 MDVKDLLS
-10 RIWAAVVAVFF
+10 RMWAAVVAVFF
-21 GAFVLSLANTA
+21 GAFVLSLASTA

-53 DVDAWVKRVCDAQE
+53 NVDAWVKRVCDAQE
-67 AAFQTWETNLQK
+67 AAFQTWEANLQM

-184 RGVEFGKGIGTAQ
+184 RGIEFGKGVGTAE
-197 AETILAEYRAQVQQR
+197 ADKVLAEYRGQMEQR
-212 GAERMEQ
+212 TAERMEQ
-219 LGGSTLSGYFGGF
+219 LGGSTMGGYFGGF
-232 GERIKAAFGGW
+232 GTRIKAAFGGW

-250 CFVGAWLAHKRRQNP
+250 CFIGAWMAHKRRQNP

-278 PSVGMLLLFVF
+278 PSVGMLLLLVF

-322 VVGAESSTGKRLR
+322 VVGAESPTGKRLR

-353 VAAAGAAV
+353 VAA

-397 PGGFALGRVSDAPA
+397 PGGFALGRVPDALA
-411 GLDQRFRFT
+411 GMDARFRFV

-462 ARARRALGQAVH
+462 ARARRALGQAVYS
-474 VVDPFAVNGDGG
+474 VDPFAVNGDGG

-561 ESEFFDVLGTMAA
+561 ESEFFDVLGAMSA

-755 EFETTNKGKS
+755 EFETENTGK
-765 SGGNFGGSDSGSGSF
+765 NSGSGLS
-780 GRNRGKSSGISQQFA
+780 GGGGSMNRGKSTGTSQQFT

>member
-1 MMDVKDLLS
+1 MDLRDILERL
-10 RIWAAVVAVFF
+10 WAAILALFF
-21 GAFVLSLANTA
+21 GAWCVSMAPA
-32 HARVFPECNP
+32 HANIFPACDP
-42 AAEAAKFYGAE
+42 ATEGGRFFGDADA
-53 DVDAWVKRVCDAQE
+53 DAWVARVCDAQNSTY
-67 AAFQTWETNLQK
+67 QTWQERLQT
-79 LDIGQQDLS
+79 LDLGQQDLS
-88 MATNAGN
+88 MATNAGD
-95 WQAYRDKW
+95 WQSYREKW
-103 AELLPVLKELEAAAV
+103 AELLPILKEMETAAMV
-118 ANRNAPGAANILSL
+118 NRTATGAAPIVSL
-132 YRNDLGLFLQNA
+132 YRSDLAYFLQNA
-144 GLASAGSLDDFSA
+144 GLGTANSLEAFSE
-157 RILAGLDGERPA
+157 RVIAGLDGERPA

-184 RGVEFGKGIGTAQ
+184 RGVEFVRGLA
-197 AETILAEYRAQVQQR
+197 AVETDKVLAEYRADTDAR
-212 GAERMEQ
+212 IAERNEQ
-219 LGGSTLSGYFGGF
+219 LQGTTLSGYFGGF
-232 GERIKAAFGGW
+232 GRRISEVSAGW
-243 LFYLVTV
+243 LFMLVTV
-250 CFVGAWLAHKRRQNP
+250 CFGGAWLAHRRKQNP
-265 VTVGTAVGLAFLV
+265 VTVGVAVGLAYLV
-278 PSVGMLLLFVF
+278 PSVGMVLLFVF
-289 APFIPG
+289 LPFIPG
-295 WFILAATVAGTVAT
+295 WFVLAATVAGTVAT
-309 YLNAGRVFGWLAG
+309 YLNAGKVFAWLASG
-322 VVGAESSTGKRLR
+322 VGYDSPTGRRLR
-335 ILGGTIEN
+335 VIGATIDN
-343 LRGQVQPSGP
+343 LRGTPS
-353 VAAAGAAV
+353 AAPAV
-361 AAVDNSSTHPL
+361 AGIAPIAELAEEAKTNT
-372 GSHGSA
+372 HGSA

-397 PGGFALGRVSDAPA
+397 PAGFALGRVADAPA

-462 ARARRALGQAVH
+462 ARARRALGQAVY

-513 VIAESKGDAVH
+513 VIAESKGDGVH

-537 LHVAGLDD
+537 LYVAGLDD
-545 AERRNLGELRR
+545 VERRHLGELRR

-561 ESEFFDVLGTMAA
+561 EDEFFGMLGAMAA
-574 DDTAAFGIPARAANT
+574 DETAAFGIPARAANT

-608 TAFLDDPRVSA
+608 TAFLDDPRIAA

-625 FDLSEIKATAM
+625 FDLSAIKANPM

-652 FLRLFISSVIAA
+652 FLRLFISSVIAS
-664 ITSSNVQP
+664 ITASNVQP
-672 AHRVA
+672 THRVA
-677 FLLDEFGQLG
+677 FLLDEFAQLG
-687 YMKQIEDAVSLLRG
+687 YMKQIEDAVSLMRG

-714 QLKGTYP
+714 QLKGVYP
-721 KWQTFLANSAKSFFG
+721 KWQTFLANSAKSFYG

-755 EFETTNKGKS
+755 EFETENSGQNSGTGL
-765 SGGNFGGSDSGSGSF
+765 SGGGGSM
-780 GRNRGKSSGISQQFA
+780 NRGKSTGTSQQFT

-823 LLDRLN
+823 LLGRLN
-829 YLADAEYAG
+829 YLADPEYAG
-838 RFDANPY
+838 LFDANPY